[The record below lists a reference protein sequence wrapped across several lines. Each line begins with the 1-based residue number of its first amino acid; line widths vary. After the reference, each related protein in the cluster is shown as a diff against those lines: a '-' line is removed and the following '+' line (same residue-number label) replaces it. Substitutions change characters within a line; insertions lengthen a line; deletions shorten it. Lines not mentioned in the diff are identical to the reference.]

1 MLPLYFTRHRRARRR
16 GAVSASLPFEGLC
29 LAAVVPPCF
38 TVTELCR
45 SLLFG
50 LVMLLRK
57 LLQEEE
63 QAESPCFGPPGV
75 VMWLPG
81 SPPELRAE
89 LLPLETLLPLC
100 STAGKSFEFGFCSF
114 EILERLL
121 MPCDCNSCRHRDF
134 YSRLSLGV
142 TDGAAAGLIWKCGC
156 FVLLIQ

>member
-1 MLPLYFTRHRRARRR
+1 MLPLYFTRRRRARRR

-38 TVTELCR
+38 TVTELCH

-100 STAGKSFEFGFCSF
+100 STAVAVTGTFTRDCHLGSLMEP
-114 EILERLL
+114 LL
-121 MPCDCNSCRHRDF
+121 
-134 YSRLSLGV
+134 
-142 TDGAAAGLIWKCGC
+142 
-156 FVLLIQ
+156 VLLWLLRKWLGAEVLVIDFGLRRKGLCETFGL